1 MLHSKYIFDKK
12 IGNSQNQSHA
22 EEEQSKGHA
31 SGNHHAVFA
40 EFFVGESKLMVVIPV
55 FGVLSVNGV
64 ITKPL
69 KVRCDTGEHMRERR
83 ALR

>member
-1 MLHSKYIFDKK
+1 
-12 IGNSQNQSHA
+12 
-22 EEEQSKGHA
+22 
-31 SGNHHAVFA
+31 
-40 EFFVGESKLMVVIPV
+40 MVVIPV